1 MVSDELIPDGALGL
15 LRTASCRCAFS
26 CFRCEK
32 GYSKPSPPPSPVVP
46 LPPWSVFSPP
56 VVPLSVSGVV
66 SGVVPSPNRA
76 EAFFSV
82 APRLMVLAL
91 NSPVPRAR
99 RRKPSMFLAM
109 VNSFSEAAPS
119 LLRMPMEKMARS
131 SIFTAKPCKVSS
143 LTRISPLQRKV
154 LTH

>member
-1 MVSDELIPDGALGL
+1 ML
-15 LRTASCRCAFS
+15 
-26 CFRCEK
+26 
-32 GYSKPSPPPSPVVP
+32 
-46 LPPWSVFSPP
+46 SPP
-56 VVPLSVSGVV
+56 VVSFPVSGLV
-66 SGVVPSPNRA
+66 SVVVPSPNRA
-76 EAFFSV
+76 VAFFSV
-82 APRLMVLAL
+82 AARLMVLAL

-143 LTRISPLQRKV
+143 LMHDTISVIMPLMAPLEKGV
-154 LTH
+154 LWLAMCSARPSIPTVCVMTG